1 AVTLQ
6 LVEVAPVSRHED
18 IKVQAQ
24 FSPAPSTQTWRKQ
37 PGLVMWELPLAAGQS
52 QRFTA
57 EYVVSAPK
65 EAQVT
70 GLR

>member
-1 AVTLQ
+1 MT
-6 LVEVAPVSRHED
+6 
-18 IKVQAQ
+18 QA
-24 FSPAPSTQTWRKQ
+24 WRKQ
-37 PGLVMWELPLAAGQS
+37 PGLVLWELPLAAGQS

-57 EYVVSAPK
+57 EYVISAPK